1 MKKIRA
7 LVGGSPYH
15 AALLASEINN
25 YHEGIEA
32 KAEQPPFP
40 GNKVVKVLP
49 QIVNADI
56 YHGIY
61 WDDCYKNFF
70 AAKLLGRK
78 IVCHWIGTDVYQVL
92 RDKKR
97 SLAMKVLNRIIDIH
111 LAGSLGLVEELKTIN
126 IKASWVPLIPGD
138 FKTQIYSL
146 PASPAVVAFI
156 PEERPDFYK
165 LSVLYE
171 LAASFQNVRFE
182 HDGLSLMVLE
192 ALSRGRQ
199 VIWSEQFPHCY
210 YARDTASAKAA
221 LLKIINNPEINH
233 NGASYVQETFN
244 KNKIIGGLVEIYKG
258 LIGR

>member
-1 MKKIRA
+1 
-7 LVGGSPYH
+7 
-15 AALLASEINN
+15 
-25 YHEGIEA
+25 
-32 KAEQPPFP
+32 
-40 GNKVVKVLP
+40 
-49 QIVNADI
+49 
-56 YHGIY
+56 
-61 WDDCYKNFF
+61 
-70 AAKLLGRK
+70 
-78 IVCHWIGTDVYQVL
+78 
-92 RDKKR
+92 
-97 SLAMKVLNRIIDIH
+97 MKVLNRIIDIH

-171 LAASFQNVRFE
+171 LAASFQNVRFMIVGSKEGEPNCPGNISFLGFQKNMDEIYMQSNALIRIVE